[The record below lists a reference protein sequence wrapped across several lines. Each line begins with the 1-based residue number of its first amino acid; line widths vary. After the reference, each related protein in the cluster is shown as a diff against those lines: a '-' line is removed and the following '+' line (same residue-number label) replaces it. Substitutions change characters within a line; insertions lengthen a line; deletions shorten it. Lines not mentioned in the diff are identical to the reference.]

1 MSKNCGAV
9 DFDGLSVFC
18 YGCFTANHSE
28 KAAMIN
34 RRTFSTLLAGA
45 IAAPKASLAQNSMS
59 KSVFY
64 SAIGPDLTLYGIDV
78 DNAALVK
85 QGTVSTPANIQYAWP
100 HPSKRYLYVV
110 SSNGG
115 PGGTGGAGD
124 THVANAFAVDPASGA
139 LKAHGEAVK
148 LPSRPIHTSV
158 DASGQYL
165 LIAHNNPS
173 SVSVHRIKAD
183 GSVGERV
190 NQPEKLDTGV
200 FAHQI
205 LVTPDNRQVIL
216 VTRGNNAPSD
226 NPVDPGSIKVF
237 GFKDGVLANV
247 AAIQPGDGMQFGPRH
262 LDFHPTLPW
271 VYVSIESQNKLYV
284 YKRDA
289 ASGLSREPLFIRET
303 LSDPASKL
311 RQAAGPIHVS
321 PDGRFVYLTNRAMW
335 TTEFEGKQVFSG
347 GENSVAVFAIDQT
360 TDEPTLIQN
369 AEAHANYLR
378 TFGIDPER
386 RILVAASVWPI
397 LVREGKDMTT
407 LPAAIVVYRIGSDG
421 KLTFARKY
429 DVDASAKK
437 QQFWAGMVTLA

>member
-1 MSKNCGAV
+1 MSKNRGAV

-158 DASGQYL
+158 DASGQFL

-173 SVSVHRIKAD
+173 SISVHRINAY

-360 TDEPTLIQN
+360 TGEPTLIQN

-421 KLTFARKY
+421 KLAFARKY
-429 DVDASAKK
+429 DIDASAKK